1 MKFPH
6 RTDSLPSDEGHHDFT
21 LTLGHIQ
28 ADLRDVAFYYRRK
41 SGFPKVTDQGLADV
55 LLGGTGLTVTA
66 RLSSA
71 HDPTSVFAVKDVQVK
86 VDTLKFAVRDSKHDA
101 LYKVL
106 APLATSLIKKQLQ
119 RALGGAVQT
128 ALEYVDSELAA
139 VRDQMAEAKAS
150 EEGNRLQVL
159 KEQLAQKKQAAQ
171 GKTEEADQKTGQ
183 FKVVAQPGAELLPEH
198 WHPDGWV
205 KRAGERVTAAKTGE
219 EWRSDAYNIV

>member
-1 MKFPH
+1 MEANICH
-6 RTDSLPSDEGHHDFT
+6 SDEGHHDFT

-41 SGFPKVTDQGLADV
+41 SGFPKMTDQGLADV
-55 LLGGTGLTVTA
+55 LLGGTGLTITA

-101 LYKVL
+101 LYKAL
-106 APLATSLIKKQLQ
+106 APLATNLIKKQLQ

-128 ALEYVDSELAA
+128 ALEYVDGELAA

-159 KEQLAQKKQAAQ
+159 KEQLAQKKEAAQ
-171 GKTEEADQKTGQ
+171 GKTEEADKKTGQ

-198 WHPDGWV
+198 GHPDGWV
-205 KRAGERVTAAKTGE
+205 KRAGERVAAAKTGE
-219 EWRSDAYNIV
+219 EWRSEAYNIV